1 MTFEIVTDT
10 SANLPEAIIKQ
21 YQLCVIPFT
30 FIVNG
35 CERTCLEADAFDGE
49 GYYDEIRA
57 GAHVTTSQITPG
69 RYIDYMEPL
78 LQEGRD
84 ILYVGMSSGISG
96 AYASAEMAAGQLREK
111 YPQRRIRIVDTLA
124 ASLGEGLQVI
134 NAAEMR
140 MRGCSLDETADR
152 LTKRRKNMYQ
162 IFTVDDLGY
171 LRKGGR
177 VSRAAAIVGSVLQI
191 KPLLKGDE
199 EGRIIVSGKV
209 RGRRAS
215 IKALAA
221 RYASLV
227 KDPEGQT
234 VGIAHAGCAEDAQRL
249 AEMIKEDGAPADIML
264 VCYEPV
270 TGAHV
275 GPGTVALFFEGKE
288 DVRSR

>member
-10 SANLPEAIIKQ
+10 SANLPNAVIEQ
-21 YQLCVIPFT
+21 HRLCVIPFT

-35 CERTCLEADAFDGE
+35 RERTCLEAENFDGE

-78 LQEGRD
+78 LQQGKD

-96 AYASAEMAAGQLREK
+96 AYASAEIAAGQLREK
-111 YPQRRIRIVDTLA
+111 YPQRRIRTVDTLA
-124 ASLGEGLQVI
+124 ASLGEGIQVI

-140 MRGCSLDETADR
+140 MRGCTLDETADI
-152 LTKRRKNMYQ
+152 LTERRKRMYQ

-199 EGRIIVSGKV
+199 EGRIVLSGKV
-209 RGRRAS
+209 RGRKAS

-221 RYASLV
+221 RYAALV
-227 KDPEGQT
+227 KDPGSQT
-234 VGIAHAGCAEDAQRL
+234 VGIAHAGCVEDARRL
-249 AEMIKEDGAPADIML
+249 AELLRESGAPADIML

-275 GPGTVALFFEGKE
+275 GPGTVALFFEGGG